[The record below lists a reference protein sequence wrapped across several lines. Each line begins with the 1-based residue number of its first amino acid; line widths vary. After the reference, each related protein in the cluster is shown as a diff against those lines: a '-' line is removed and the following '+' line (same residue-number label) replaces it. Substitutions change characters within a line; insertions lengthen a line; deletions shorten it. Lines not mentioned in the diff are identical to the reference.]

1 MDDTSA
7 VALPAI
13 PSQDGNGLVEAR
25 TLLADPDPFV
35 AEAAPMVVPAAV
47 SSTPRVSAALDR
59 VENGMET
66 MLFASRWLLAPLY
79 VGLVAGL
86 LVIIVKFT
94 QALWELISHAVSDD
108 FKTVILG
115 MLELLDITLLA
126 NLVLIVVFA
135 GYENFVSKIGAAEG
149 SEDRPHWMGKVDYSG
164 LKMKLIGSVVAI
176 SVIGLLQDFL
186 NMTPHNYRIEP
197 WRIGIH
203 LTFLF
208 SGVLFALMDF
218 IAERRPAVELS

>member
-1 MDDTSA
+1 MDDVSA
-7 VALPAI
+7 APPPAI
-13 PSQDGNGLVEAR
+13 PIQDGNGLIEAR
-25 TLLADPDPFV
+25 VLLADPDRV
-35 AEAAPMVVPAAV
+35 LAELPPTGVPATV
-47 SSTPRVSAALDR
+47 SGTPRVSAALDR

-86 LVIIVKFT
+86 LVIMVKFG
-94 QALWELISHAVSDD
+94 QALWDLVSHAISDD

-135 GYENFVSKIGAAEG
+135 GYENFVSKIGAAES

-218 IAERRPAVELS
+218 IAERRPAIEL